1 MRTDPVYGTRTSPG
15 KTTFPDAH
23 LQGEL
28 FNEAIEICQER
39 RNDERLEQSFVA
51 HGFFFRSPS
60 GITAKSASRGV
71 WLSSNL

>member
-1 MRTDPVYGTRTSPG
+1 
-15 KTTFPDAH
+15 

-39 RNDERLEQSFVA
+39 RNDECLEQAFVA

-60 GITAKSASRGV
+60 GITAKSASSEV